1 MSVQPFSDLSV
12 LQIPTKPPTKEP
24 TEPIDHVLHSDV
36 RVVRR
41 VKFDTQVSCPLRCS
55 LVVTNSWGLLC
66 NGCLSILQVAERNS
80 FMEEV
85 KLERERQQKVCCLL
99 SIWNLQHGI
108 GSSSSCSGARNKAIH
123 GTMYS
128 CAVGW
133 GDWDQAAKE
142 GAGSKST
149 SNAGLLQALCAKKV
163 LNF

>member
-1 MSVQPFSDLSV
+1 MLREKNTVPLSVQPFSDPSV

-55 LVVTNSWGLLC
+55 LVVANSRGLLC

-85 KLERERQQKVCCLL
+85 KLERERQQKVCCLYP
-99 SIWNLQHGI
+99 SE
-108 GSSSSCSGARNKAIH
+108 
-123 GTMYS
+123 TYS
-128 CAVGW
+128 M
-133 GDWDQAAKE
+133 
-142 GAGSKST
+142 
-149 SNAGLLQALCAKKV
+149 V
-163 LNF
+163 LVRVHLVRV